1 MPSRK
6 EWTDRL
12 LSLINVGLEKDGNI
26 DMRKLVAQF
35 SLDNYKSPNT
45 VREFIYTLND
55 AEKIFIDKR
64 ANRETIFR
72 NKEEAEKTRHTIQI
86 VLEDKDPSRNRVEEY
101 KV

>member
-12 LSLINVGLEKDGNI
+12 LSIINSGLEKDGSL
-26 DMRKLVAQF
+26 DMRRLVAQF

-45 VREFIYTLND
+45 VREFIYTLHD

-72 NKEEAEKTRHTIQI
+72 SKEEAEKQRHTTQF
-86 VLEDKDPSRNRVEEY
+86 VFESKDPQSHSH
-101 KV
+101 

>member
-12 LSLINVGLEKDGNI
+12 LSLINAGLEKDGNI

-35 SLDNYKSPNT
+35 SLDNYKSPKT
-45 VREFIYTLND
+45 IREFIHTLND
-55 AEKIFIDKR
+55 AEKIFIEKR

-72 NKEEAEKTRHTIQI
+72 NKEEAEKSRHTKQTA
-86 VLEDKDPSRNRVEEY
+86 LED
-101 KV
+101 

>member
-12 LSLINVGLEKDGNI
+12 LSLINAGLEKDGNI

-35 SLDNYKSPNT
+35 SLDNYKSPKT
-45 VREFIYTLND
+45 VREFIYTLRD
-55 AEKIFIDKR
+55 AEKIYIDKH

-72 NKEEAEKTRHTIQI
+72 NKEEAEKPRHTIQT
-86 VLEDKDPSRNRVEEY
+86 VFENEEPSRTSV
-101 KV
+101 K